1 MLGDVAGPPLTARVP
16 RSRVA
21 IPVTAALALLLL
33 ATAPPLEPSPRAV
46 AAVRGPAPLRHP
58 APLRPAG
65 LLRLEVVGPGLAA
78 PSDPLAA
85 APAGLPV
92 TFSVGTGE
100 RVVALTFDLDMSP
113 SMQADLRRGIVRS
126 WIDRDALAQL
136 QAGQIAATLF
146 MTGLWA
152 ETYPALARDLARSGQ
167 FEIGNHSYSHPAFHL
182 PCYGLGSR
190 SPAGLVSEVE
200 RAQAA
205 IRAITGA
212 APVYFRFPGGCLDPA
227 AVAMVRA
234 HGLTPIQWSLNS
246 IDAFNHSAAQIAGT
260 VISRVQPGDIIVM
273 HLMGGPNAP
282 ASGAALRQIIPAL
295 RAKGFR
301 FVTVGELLGYGPA
314 LQPAG
319 FNGTV
324 QAPACRWRQDRS
336 QRWVCV

>member
-1 MLGDVAGPPLTARVP
+1 MTRSPLTSRFT
-16 RSRVA
+16 RSHVA
-21 IPVTAALALLLL
+21 IPLTAALALLLT
-33 ATAPPLEPSPRAV
+33 ATAPPLGPSPGSAV
-46 AAVRGPAPLRHP
+46 SLRSSTRLPITAPVRTVS
-58 APLRPAG
+58 LRPAAA
-65 LLRLEVVGPGLAA
+65 EPGLPAA
-78 PSDPLAA
+78 LGPLAS
-85 APAGLPV
+85 APAGPPV
-92 TFSVGTGE
+92 IFSVDTRE
-100 RVVALTFDLDMSP
+100 RAVALTFDLDMSP
-113 SMQADLRRGIVRS
+113 SMQADLRRGLVRS

-136 QAGQIAATLF
+136 QAGHVAATLF

-182 PCYGLGSR
+182 PCYGLPGR
-190 SPAGLVSEVE
+190 TAGGLVFEVE
-200 RAQAA
+200 RAQQA
-205 IRAITGA
+205 IGQATGLT
-212 APVYFRFPGGCLDPA
+212 PSYFRFPGGCLDPA
-227 AVAMVRA
+227 GVAMVRA

-246 IDAFNHSAAQIAGT
+246 IDAFNHNAAQIAST

-319 FNGTV
+319 FNGIV
-324 QAPACRWRQDRS
+324 QAPACRWRQNKS